1 MLASD
6 RIIKKVRE
14 NFTMNTKKKDVSQLK
29 ISNKKLKISLSD
41 WQLYSLCLIPMI
53 MIFIF
58 NYIPM
63 FGVII
68 AFKNY
73 KFNLGILGSEWVG
86 FKNFEFFFKSDVF
99 FQLVRNTVFNNAL
112 FIVTGMFF
120 AVLIAIL
127 LFELKSRSST
137 KIFQTLMITPHFM
150 SWVVAG
156 YMVYAI
162 LNPTYGYLNQILGF
176 LGIEHIDWYSKPNA
190 WPAILTIVSIWKH
203 VGMDCVYYYAAL
215 MGIDTSLFEAA
226 EIDGANR
233 FQRIIHIVVPTL
245 VPLIT
250 ILGIMKIGAI
260 FNADFGLFYSVTQDG
275 ANGNLYETTNVIS
288 TYIFRTFKDG
298 SLGNSYGLTTAVGLL
313 QSVVGIVIVCI
324 TNWSAKKVDEEL
336 GLF

>member
-1 MLASD
+1 MG
-6 RIIKKVRE
+6 
-14 NFTMNTKKKDVSQLK
+14 TKKKDLLHLK
-29 ISNKKLKISLSD
+29 TSGSKHRISLSD

-73 KFNLGILGSEWVG
+73 KFNLGILGSDWIG
-86 FKNFEFFFKSDVF
+86 FKNFEFFFKSEVF
-99 FQLVRNTVFNNAL
+99 YQLVRNTVLNNAL
-112 FIVTGMFF
+112 FIVAGMFF
-120 AVLIAIL
+120 AILIAIL
-127 LFELKSRSST
+127 LFELKSRTST
-137 KIFQTLMITPHFM
+137 KVFQTLMITPHFM
-150 SWVVAG
+150 SWVVAA

-162 LNPTYGYLNQILGF
+162 LNPTYGYLNQL
-176 LGIEHIDWYSKPNA
+176 LGIFGIKHIDWYSKPEA
-190 WPAILTIVSIWKH
+190 WPAILTIVSVWKQ
-203 VGMDCVYYYAAL
+203 VGMDCVYYYASL
-215 MGIDTSLFEAA
+215 MGIDTALFEAA

-233 FQRIIHIVVPTL
+233 FQRIIHIVLPTL

-250 ILGIMKIGAI
+250 ILGIMKIGGI
-260 FNADFGLFYSVTQDG
+260 FAADFGLFYSVTQDG

-298 SLGNSYGLTTAVGLL
+298 TLGNSYGLTTAVGLL
-313 QSVVGIVIVCI
+313 QSVVGIILVCI
-324 TNWSAKKVDEEL
+324 TNWGAKKVDKDL